1 MLRQFLKND
10 FKNTLARLLPIYLG
24 LFIITFLL
32 FHGLKKGFTL
42 NFKFLLFTSI
52 GLSMLF
58 RLITWVILEISYS
71 HQLNYFLNLSPST
84 QSTIYKLVTSS
95 SFMALFWTIVSD
107 LLAFVNFILL
117 IGGFNNV
124 FFTSLVTPAPLP
136 STTLKHTLSLIS
148 TDPFLRQVVAILGS
162 LTFISFL
169 TAISLIFMGYL
180 TLTLSTLWSKKEQR
194 WLVAIGLFISL
205 LSVFVLLF
213 LLVLLLVL
221 HYATTFY
228 FIFLALIGSLILFN
242 LILLLLHTCYL
253 HRLQTLSKHN
263 LSSIEIRE

>member
-10 FKNTLARLLPIYLG
+10 FKNTLALLLPIYIG
-24 LFIITFLL
+24 LFIVTSLL
-32 FHGLKKGFTL
+32 FHGLKKSFTM

-58 RLITWVILEISYS
+58 RLITWVILEISYY
-71 HQLNYFLNLSPST
+71 HQLNYFLNLAPSKG
-84 QSTIYKLVTSS
+84 STIYKLVSSS
-95 SFMALFWTIVSD
+95 SFIVLFWTIMSD
-107 LLAFVNFILL
+107 LLAFINFILL
-117 IGGFNNV
+117 IGGFNNT
-124 FFTSLVTPAPLP
+124 FFTSLVAPATLQ

-148 TDPFLRQVVAILGS
+148 TDPFLRQAVAILGI
-162 LTFISFL
+162 LTVISFL
-169 TAISLIFMGYL
+169 TYMSLIFIGYL
-180 TLTLSTLWSKKEQR
+180 TLTLSALWTKKEQK
-194 WLVAIGLFISL
+194 WLITIGLFISL
-205 LSVFVLLF
+205 LSVFILFF

-228 FIFLALIGSLILFN
+228 FLFLVLIGSLVVFN
-242 LILLLLHTCYL
+242 LILLLLHTSSL